1 MTTPPVPPP
10 AAEQRRLRRT
20 LRRALR
26 RVGFDLVRYPNR
38 RRKLAEAL
46 EHLRRVGL
54 APATVI
60 DVGVADGTPELYRTF
75 PNARFLLV
83 EPQQEY
89 ERALQ
94 RILAT
99 VNGDYVIAAASST
112 TGPVTLHV
120 PVGNPEGASLLR
132 EPAPR
137 VSRRQ
142 VQAVRIDDLVA
153 DRGFAPP
160 FLIKADTQGSELE
173 ALAGADRTLQQAEA
187 VVLEVSLFEFFQGGP
202 QVAEVVAFM
211 KERGF
216 VVYDIV
222 GGHERPLDGALAQV
236 DFVFVRE
243 DGFLRKTSQYAH
255 ATEH

>member
-1 MTTPPVPPP
+1 MSTPPGLPP
-10 AAEQRRLRRT
+10 AAEERRFRRM

-26 RVGFDLVRYPNR
+26 RLGFDVVRYPNR
-38 RRKLAEAL
+38 RRTLGEAL
-46 EHLRRVGL
+46 EHLRRVGMT
-54 APATVI
+54 PATVI

-99 VNGDYVIAAASST
+99 VNGDYAIAAASST
-112 TGPVTLHV
+112 TGTITLHV
-120 PVGNPEGASLLR
+120 PDGNPEGASLLP
-132 EPAPR
+132 EPAQR
-137 VSRRQ
+137 VSSRE
-142 VQAVRIDDLVA
+142 VQTVRIDDLVA
-153 DRGFAPP
+153 DRGLAPP
-160 FLIKADTQGSELE
+160 FLVKADTQGSELE
-173 ALAGADRTLQQAEA
+173 ALAGAGRTLQQAEA
-187 VVLEVSLFEFFQGGP
+187 VVLEVSLFEFFEGGP

-243 DGFLRKTSQYAH
+243 DGFLRKTSQYAPS
-255 ATEH
+255 AEH